1 MYESVEMMCKNVNI
15 VYKSREKV
23 CASLDQSIS
32 FYFHI
37 LEIGI
42 AV

>member
-1 MYESVEMMCKNVNI
+1 MEMGNVMCKNVNI
-15 VYKSREKV
+15 VYKDRERV

-32 FYFHI
+32 TSFHI

-42 AV
+42 AI